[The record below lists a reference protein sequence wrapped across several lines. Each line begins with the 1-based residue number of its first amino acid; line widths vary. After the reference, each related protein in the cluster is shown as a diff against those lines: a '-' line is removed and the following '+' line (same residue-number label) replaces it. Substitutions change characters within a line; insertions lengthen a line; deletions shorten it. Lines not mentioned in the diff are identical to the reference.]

1 MEELILLCGFAAMV
15 GSGYHCMARLD
26 AALEELRKQHSA
38 PEQAVRLSRTPEIR
52 GQRWR
57 ARELRS
63 EAQAWALG
71 FLHHLGGQR
80 QQTML

>member
-26 AALEELRKQHSA
+26 AALEELRRQHSA
-38 PEQAVRLSRTPEIR
+38 PEQTVRSQAPEIR

-63 EAQAWALG
+63 EVQAWALE